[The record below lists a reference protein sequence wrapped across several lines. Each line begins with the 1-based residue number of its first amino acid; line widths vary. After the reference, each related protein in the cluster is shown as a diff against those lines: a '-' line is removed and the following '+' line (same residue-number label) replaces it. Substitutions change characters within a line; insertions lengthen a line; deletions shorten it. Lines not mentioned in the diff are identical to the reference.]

1 MSDQPTTQ
9 SENKFSVCQG
19 EGKPPIPR
27 ETMSEVDSALELD
40 GGGAGVGTGVE
51 PCCPICG
58 GPLMEIRAKKH
69 CQRCHAI
76 CETCCEGGPM

>member
-1 MSDQPTTQ
+1 M
-9 SENKFSVCQG
+9 K
-19 EGKPPIPR
+19 
-27 ETMSEVDSALELD
+27 LD
-40 GGGAGVGTGVE
+40 GGGVGMGRGME

>member
-1 MSDQPTTQ
+1 MSDQPETE
-9 SENKFSVCQG
+9 SEKKFSGCQG
-19 EGKPPIPR
+19 KGQPPIPA
-27 ETMSEVDSALELD
+27 EPMSKMGRALELD
-40 GGGAGVGTGVE
+40 GGRAGIGANGE

>member
-1 MSDQPTTQ
+1 MNSPLDNPLVQNPTKALPRQEPASDRPVDQGSSCGMST
-9 SENKFSVCQG
+9 
-19 EGKPPIPR
+19 
-27 ETMSEVDSALELD
+27 
-40 GGGAGVGTGVE
+40 

>member
-1 MSDQPTTQ
+1 MSDPPETQ
-9 SENKFSVCQG
+9 SEKKFSGYQG
-19 EGKPPIPR
+19 ESNPPIPSDP
-27 ETMSEVDSALELD
+27 MSKMDGAMKLD
-40 GGGAGVGTGVE
+40 GVGAGMGRGME